1 MPYKKHGELFPFNL
15 NGSFI
20 RLIFLPPSGLYI
32 FVLQTL
38 EYKVYSFSTDL
49 LKHISMNCV
58 IIECVHIT
66 NQSFREYGRVHSPH
80 FLQIFVFYL
89 ATFSQV
95 FFCTAEIFTHEL
107 SFFCVSGKMKG
118 YENSTIPILLGKA
131 FVEFWRKEIVYFSK
145 WWS

>member
-66 NQSFREYGRVHSPH
+66 NQSFREYIWESPQSTFSPNFRILSCNFFSSV
-80 FLQIFVFYL
+80 FLHRWNFHPWTFVFL
-89 ATFSQV
+89 
-95 FFCTAEIFTHEL
+95 CL
-107 SFFCVSGKMKG
+107 G
-118 YENSTIPILLGKA
+118 ENERLWKFNNTYST
-131 FVEFWRKEIVYFSK
+131 W
-145 WWS
+145 